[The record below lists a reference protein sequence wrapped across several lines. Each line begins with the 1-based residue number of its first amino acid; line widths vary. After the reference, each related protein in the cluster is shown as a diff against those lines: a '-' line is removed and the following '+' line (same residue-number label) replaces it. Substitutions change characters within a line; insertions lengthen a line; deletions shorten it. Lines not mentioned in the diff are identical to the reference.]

1 MTLLPPSQRA
11 RLSAKLAK
19 FPGEYRSVNSFA
31 YIGSPASFNGLAG
44 SERRPPDQ
52 YLTIGTELYPS
63 FEDAAGYTFHNYRS
77 FYFRRLLPDLRARPP
92 APRTHPGDLSH
103 IPRGNVPD
111 YIDSASGTFP
121 PDGQTNTVRNGP
133 VVIVTRMDRLS
144 SIPRSDVLNPDILL
158 YYFVCYSRS
167 DGRDTRGTLHVNIR
181 SDVDLCFFF
190 VCKCKESE
198 LHSLKGKCDV
208 FNI

>member
-11 RLSAKLAK
+11 RLSAKLAE
-19 FPGEYRSVNSFA
+19 FPGEYRWVNSFA
-31 YIGSPASFNGLAG
+31 YIGSPAAFNGLAG
-44 SERRPPDQ
+44 SERRPQ
-52 YLTIGTELYPS
+52 YLTVGTELYPS

-77 FYFRRLLPDLRARPP
+77 FYFRRLLPDLRAPHPP
-92 APRTHPGDLSH
+92 PRTHPGDLSH

-144 SIPRSDVLNPDILL
+144 SIPRSNVLNRDILL
-158 YYFVCYSRS
+158 YYFVRYSLNGGS
-167 DGRDTRGTLHVNIR
+167 DTRRTLR
-181 SDVDLCFFF
+181 S
-190 VCKCKESE
+190 K
-198 LHSLKGKCDV
+198 H
-208 FNI
+208 